1 MTLLNE
7 IVQVKITREAINL
20 DVIGLD
26 TLLIMGNSL
35 KDLAEE
41 KQAEFRVKSYGSL
54 AELAAEKANDV
65 DLSYGVNSEE
75 YKAAKMYFGQN
86 PKPKTLLVGQVYTGE
101 EIDTAYNSILL
112 TNGNQ
117 FYAVVAAIA
126 IDETYTEAKIV
137 TFAETVTTEE
147 KIFVHS
153 SKDPNT
159 LNANEDSIIKKLFAK
174 ASERIVTVYNSSTDY
189 LSAGILGRMLT
200 QAPGS
205 ATWAYKSIS
214 GATADSL
221 TTTQRTRIETA
232 LKSNYYHTLS
242 GESVFLTGQSTN
254 GEFIDVIIGTDWIR
268 TELRKRVAAALV
280 SNAKIPY
287 TNDGI
292 GIFENL
298 LRSVLTEAA
307 NMGILDADSIEISVP
322 NALDVPVTTRAQRS
336 LPDVKFIARL
346 AGAVHKV
353 VIEGVLEI

>member
-1 MTLLNE
+1 MSLLNE
-7 IVQVKITREAINL
+7 IVEVKITRERINL

-26 TLLIMGNSL
+26 TLLIMGNTL
-35 KDLAEE
+35 KALDEE
-41 KQAEFRVKSYGSL
+41 KKAAYRVKSYGSL

-65 DLSYGVNSEE
+65 DFSYGVNSEE

-86 PKPKTLLVGQVYTGE
+86 PKPKTLLVGQVFTGE
-101 EIDTAYNSILL
+101 EIDTAYNGILL
-112 TNGNQ
+112 TSGNK

-126 IDETYTEAKIV
+126 VDETYTEEKIV
-137 TFAETVTTEE
+137 TFAETVTAEE

-153 SKDPNT
+153 SKDPKT
-159 LNANEDSIIKKLFAK
+159 LVANENSIIKKLFAK

-189 LSAGILGRMLT
+189 VSAGILGRMLT

-205 ATWAYKSIS
+205 ATWAHKNIS
-214 GATADSL
+214 GALADSL
-221 TTTQRTRIETA
+221 TTTQRGRLEND
-232 LKSNYYHTLS
+232 LKSNFYHTLS
-242 GESVFLTGQSTN
+242 GDSVFLTGQSTN
-254 GEFIDVIIGTDWIR
+254 GEFVDVIIGTDWIR
-268 TELRKRVAAALV
+268 IELRKRVAAALV

-322 NALDVPVTTRAQRS
+322 NALDIPVETRAQRL
-336 LPDVKFIARL
+336 LPDVKFVARL